1 LDVLDA
7 RVFTENSILLTKEL
21 FIIIPTSGSDM
32 FVVEVDLKERLVDVA
47 VKVAGRFVVDTLKGI
62 KLLGSIIVPE
72 AFLNWICHSS
82 CLSISCRNTCVPA
95 ARLAVNVCVNL
106 ILVLLVLTLCIAGLV
121 EGNPEPVT
129 KFCGVSALV
138 MSLVVGPPDTLLIV
152 KLFPLRDPDDV
163 LAKVLN
169 T

>member
-1 LDVLDA
+1 
-7 RVFTENSILLTKEL
+7 
-21 FIIIPTSGSDM
+21 
-32 FVVEVDLKERLVDVA
+32 
-47 VKVAGRFVVDTLKGI
+47 
-62 KLLGSIIVPE
+62 
-72 AFLNWICHSS
+72 
-82 CLSISCRNTCVPA
+82 
-95 ARLAVNVCVNL
+95 
-106 ILVLLVLTLCIAGLV
+106 VLTLCIAGLV